1 MKKYT
6 LLLLIVTLV
15 FAAND
20 LSAQTK
26 VGYIN
31 PQAVLGA
38 LPETE
43 AVQKKL
49 TEFAQLKQ
57 SEFAIEEEAFLAKV
71 RQVQE
76 QVQANLI
83 TEADLENERI
93 QLEQQQE
100 ELVALQD
107 SHQIELRRRQQELLQ
122 PILASIDTA
131 IGEVAVELGLDY
143 VLNELTNQGEMILLF
158 VSNDGKNSLNITDR
172 VIQKLK

>member
-6 LLLLIVTLV
+6 LLLLIVTLG
-15 FAAND
+15 FAVTE
-20 LSAQTK
+20 LQAQTK

-31 PQAVLGA
+31 PQAVLEA
-38 LPETE
+38 LPETQ

-49 TEFAQLKQ
+49 SDFVQLKQ
-57 SEFAIEEEAFLAKV
+57 SEFATQEEAFLSKV

-76 QVQANLI
+76 QVQAKLI
-83 TEADLENERI
+83 SEADLEKER
-93 QLEQQQE
+93 QALEQQQE

-107 SHQIELRRRQQELLQ
+107 THQIELRRRQQELLQ

-131 IGEVAVELGLDY
+131 IGEVAVELSLDY